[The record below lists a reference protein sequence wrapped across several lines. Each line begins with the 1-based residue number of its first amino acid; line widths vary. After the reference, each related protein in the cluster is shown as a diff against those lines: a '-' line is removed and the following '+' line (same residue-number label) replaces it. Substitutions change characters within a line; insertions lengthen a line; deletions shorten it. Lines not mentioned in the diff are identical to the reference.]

1 MKPAPFR
8 YMTAT
13 DVDEV
18 VAALADGDGDAKVLA
33 GGQSLIPLM
42 NLRLARPATLVD
54 VCRIESLSGI
64 SENGALVIG
73 AATRQKAVLE
83 SPVVARAWPVLIEA
97 LSNVGHPAT
106 RSRGTFGGSIAH
118 ADPSAE
124 IPATVL
130 ALGGEMVVR
139 GAGGERVIAAD
150 DFFIGHF
157 TTELDEDELLTEIRL
172 PRREPGV
179 HAAFSE
185 VARRR
190 GDFALV
196 GVIAVVRLD
205 QDRRVQS
212 GRIVLTGVDEVPF
225 RATGAEELIAGNRLD
240 EELIGAAARNAAQ
253 QIDPIPDVQGSVEYR
268 RELAENRVAHVL
280 RNLTAQEGVPA

>member
-1 MKPAPFR
+1 MKPARFR
-8 YMTAT
+8 YVAAE

-18 VAALADGDGDAKVLA
+18 VAVLADGDGDAKVLA
-33 GGQSLIPLM
+33 SGQSLIPLM

-54 VCRIESLSGI
+54 VCRISGLAGI
-64 SENGALVIG
+64 SENGGLSIG
-73 AATRQKAVLE
+73 ATTRQKAVLE
-83 SPVVARAWPVLIEA
+83 SPVVARAWPVVIEA

-130 ALGGEMVVR
+130 ALGGELVVR
-139 GAGGERVIAAD
+139 GVDGERVIAAD

-157 TTELDEDELLTEIRL
+157 TTELAEDELLTEIRL

-196 GVIAVVRLD
+196 GVIAVVRLGD
-205 QDRRVQS
+205 DRCVQAA
-212 GRIVLTGVDEVPF
+212 RIVLTGVDEVPF
-225 RATGAEELIAGNRLD
+225 RATGAEDLITGHQLD
-240 EELIGAAARNAAQ
+240 EAVIGEAARDAAQ

-268 RELAENRVAHVL
+268 RELAADRVAHVL

>member
-8 YMTAT
+8 YVAAT
-13 DVDEV
+13 DIDEV
-18 VAALADGDGDAKVLA
+18 VAVLAEGDGDAKVLA

-64 SENGALVIG
+64 RENGALVIG

-124 IPATVL
+124 IPATLL
-130 ALGGEMVVR
+130 ALGGELVVR
-139 GAGGERVIAAD
+139 GEGGERVISAD
-150 DFFIGHF
+150 DFFVGHF
-157 TTELDEDELLTEIRL
+157 TTELEEDELLTEVRL
-172 PRREPGV
+172 PAREPGV

-205 QDRRVQS
+205 AGRNVQS
-212 GRIVLTGVDEVPF
+212 ARIVLTGVDEVPF
-225 RATGAEELIAGNRLD
+225 RATGAEDLIIGHRLD
-240 EELIGAAARNAAQ
+240 EAVIGEAARDAAR

-268 RELAENRVAHVL
+268 RELTEDRVTHVL
-280 RNLTAQEGVPA
+280 RNLTAQEGEPA